1 MFIYNKHMYYFQVAS
16 KLKIWTWNKQGKEGC
31 MKTNK
36 PCQHICRFVFKH
48 SFYLFLVNK
57 AYNVN
62 QKQPFYYKD
71 AQLYQKLT
79 HFPYKKWKS
88 ILWMAPIFAK
98 LSVHQ

>member
-1 MFIYNKHMYYFQVAS
+1 
-16 KLKIWTWNKQGKEGC
+16 

-62 QKQPFYYKD
+62 QKQPFYYKGCSTLSK
-71 AQLYQKLT
+71 ANTFSIQKVEINTLN
-79 HFPYKKWKS
+79 
-88 ILWMAPIFAK
+88 
-98 LSVHQ
+98 